1 MADLSIS
8 DWVSHPRYRPLH
20 VAMCSE
26 LAQLAVAEGFA
37 PRGFNGYDPDAFL
50 TGPSHAFESDSKR
63 GMRTLTELIGS
74 AGDDEAISATLA
86 AMDAFNRGNA
96 KSHSGIWRDI
106 AVRKRKTE
114 VPEQMM
120 PAVEK
125 GRVRAALFRAAVC
138 VSQCDSLLTLRRHV
152 VWRCRSHQ
160 SSSS

>member
-1 MADLSIS
+1 
-8 DWVSHPRYRPLH
+8 
-20 VAMCSE
+20 
-26 LAQLAVAEGFA
+26 
-37 PRGFNGYDPDAFL
+37 
-50 TGPSHAFESDSKR
+50 
-63 GMRTLTELIGS
+63 MRTLTELIGS

-125 GRVRAALFRAAVC
+125 GRVRAALFRGCC
-138 VSQCDSLLTLRRHV
+138 VCDSLLTLRRHV

>member
-1 MADLSIS
+1 MLPKARS
-8 DWVSHPRYRPLH
+8 
-20 VAMCSE
+20 
-26 LAQLAVAEGFA
+26 
-37 PRGFNGYDPDAFL
+37 
-50 TGPSHAFESDSKR
+50 
-63 GMRTLTELIGS
+63 MRTLTELLGS

-125 GRVRAALFRAAVC
+125 GRVRAALFQGCCVCAQCWLTSNAAQARGMEMPITAKLIELIQDVEEGRRPQ
-138 VSQCDSLLTLRRHV
+138 SEETADELLAVALELMELGV
-152 VWRCRSHQ
+152 GAESKL
-160 SSSS
+160 